1 MSINVFRIDDR
12 LIHGQVVT
20 AWMNYAD
27 AQQVIVVDDK
37 VAADA
42 FQQTLLKMT
51 TPKNILLKILS
62 VNEAQVELQ
71 DEIKL
76 RTIVIVRGPEQA
88 NAILF
93 NNKVVNEIN
102 IGNMNMRTGKQRILD
117 NLWLNDDE
125 YKAMLDLIKKHIH
138 LEYRTLPNDVP
149 HDVDELLKGYAVN

>member
-102 IGNMNMRTGKQRILD
+102 IGNMNMRPGKQRILD
-117 NLWLNDDE
+117 NL
-125 YKAMLDLIKKHIH
+125 
-138 LEYRTLPNDVP
+138 
-149 HDVDELLKGYAVN
+149 